1 MAKVRI
7 SFDEDRVNLLNE
19 QVSDNKEEI
28 DKLVNSLISF
38 LDGKNIGVAIS
49 ALLFV
54 ITSAVRSHF
63 DKVEEPNRF
72 QAMHQ
77 IGMDLIQYIHLILL
91 KKF

>member
-7 SFDEDRVNLLNE
+7 SFDEDRVNLIKE
-19 QVSDNKEEI
+19 QVNENKEEI

-38 LDGKNIGVAIS
+38 LDGKNVGVAIA
-49 ALLFV
+49 ALMFV
-54 ITSAVRSHF
+54 IFSAVRAHF
-63 DKVEEPNRF
+63 DKVEEPNRS

-77 IGMDLIQYIHLILL
+77 IGMDIIQFIHFILL